1 MQAAE
6 HQYAEVIGTADRALE
21 IYRQSKGGM
30 IQAQFGTRYWRALA
44 LLELHRDAEALQE
57 VLDIEPKYTAL
68 FPRGGLAP
76 EIVALKARALDRAGR
91 FDEARQA
98 AENALATEGAARILA
113 PEVVDALHR
122 IARDDV
128 AARGNARRL

>member
-1 MQAAE
+1 
-6 HQYAEVIGTADRALE
+6 
-21 IYRQSKGGM
+21 
-30 IQAQFGTRYWRALA
+30 
-44 LLELHRDAEALQE
+44 LHRDAEALQE
-57 VLDIEPKYTAL
+57 VLDIEPKYRAL

-76 EIVALKARALDRAGR
+76 QILALKARALDRAER

-98 AENALATEGAARILA
+98 AENALAAQGAATILA

-128 AARGNARRL
+128 AAHGNAHRL